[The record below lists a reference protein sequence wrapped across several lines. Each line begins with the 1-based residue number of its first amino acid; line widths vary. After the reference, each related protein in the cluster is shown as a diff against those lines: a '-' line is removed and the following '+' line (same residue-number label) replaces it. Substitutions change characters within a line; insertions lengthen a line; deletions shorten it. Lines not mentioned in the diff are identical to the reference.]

1 MNRTCRCLRLAATDG
16 DPRQLQLDGAGGACS
31 KAPARRIA
39 LRVRLGMVKRDGPVI
54 EIKLNTPEQ
63 LLNSFDPSPFHS
75 RDLDDRAADYIIDS
89 AEEADSGGPLA
100 LVIELPGDQ
109 AMRELS
115 MDLPLALR
123 NSFRFRARQAR
134 LQLRDQ
140 FRLGRLSL
148 AIGLAVLGLCTLV
161 IHLLE
166 LSVAQSTFAQM
177 MEQGLFILGWVAL
190 WRPLEIFLY
199 DWWPLARRIRL
210 LERLSDAKVE
220 IRSR

>member
-1 MNRTCRCLRLAATDG
+1 M
-16 DPRQLQLDGAGGACS
+16 
-31 KAPARRIA
+31 
-39 LRVRLGMVKRDGPVI
+39 RVRLGMVKRDGPVI

>member
-1 MNRTCRCLRLAATDG
+1 MR
-16 DPRQLQLDGAGGACS
+16 
-31 KAPARRIA
+31 
-39 LRVRLGMVKRDGPVI
+39 MVKRDDPVI

-89 AEEADSGGPLA
+89 AEEAESGDALV

-123 NSFRFRARQAR
+123 NSFSYRARAAR
-134 LQLRDQ
+134 LQLRDE

-148 AIGLAVLGLCTLV
+148 AIGLGVLGLCTLI

-210 LERLSDAKVE
+210 LERLSAATVE

>member
-1 MNRTCRCLRLAATDG
+1 M
-16 DPRQLQLDGAGGACS
+16 
-31 KAPARRIA
+31 
-39 LRVRLGMVKRDGPVI
+39 MKRDGPVI

-63 LLNSFDPSPFHS
+63 ILNSFDPSPFHS
-75 RDLDDRAADYIIDS
+75 RDLDDRAADYIIES
-89 AEEADSGGPLA
+89 AEEADSGGPLL
-100 LVIELPGDQ
+100 LVIELPAEQ
-109 AMRELS
+109 ATRDLS
-115 MDLPLALR
+115 MDLPVALH

-134 LQLRDQ
+134 LQLREQ

-148 AIGLAVLGLCTLV
+148 AIGLGVLGLCTLV

-177 MEQGLFILGWVAL
+177 AEQGLFILGWVAL

-199 DWWPLARRIRL
+199 DWWPLARRIRIL
-210 LERLSDAKVE
+210 KRLSSATVE

>member
-1 MNRTCRCLRLAATDG
+1 M
-16 DPRQLQLDGAGGACS
+16 
-31 KAPARRIA
+31 
-39 LRVRLGMVKRDGPVI
+39 MKRDGPVI

-89 AEEADSGGPLA
+89 AEESDSGGPLL
-100 LVIELPGDQ
+100 LVIELPGEQ
-109 AMRELS
+109 ATRDLS
-115 MDLPLALR
+115 MDLPVALH
-123 NSFRFRARQAR
+123 NSFGFRQAR
-134 LQLRDQ
+134 LQLREQ

-148 AIGLAVLGLCTLV
+148 AIGLGVLGLCTLV

-177 MEQGLFILGWVAL
+177 AEQGLFILGWVAL

-210 LERLSDAKVE
+210 LERLSAATVE